1 MVMPAIHLSRNQV
14 DELFTDVTGR
24 QQSSENIDHLVKGA
38 RQQLRQKFIAAD
50 MGISGANFAL
60 ADTGTLSI
68 ITNEGNA
75 RLATTLP
82 RVHMAEF
89 LEEQRK
95 D

>member
-24 QQSSENIDHLVKGA
+24 QQSSENIDHLVKVA